1 MILSQFCGILLL
13 YDCNEHI
20 AAEYCRKEIRCPKPL
35 GAHRITMKKTVDH
48 HPRALESL
56 SALVNDM
63 TALYADNVAF
73 TWRDPAY
80 EDGTAYR
87 TYADTANDIKCL
99 ATYLCAMGLEGKHI
113 ALVGKNSYLWMVS
126 YLAITAGCGV
136 VVPLDRELRADE
148 ISDLLLASDCS
159 AVLYGEDMQDK
170 LGTLDLPTV
179 LRLPLSGAEMYLSYG
194 QSLRDAGSRAYENH
208 ITDPDA
214 LSVLL
219 YTTGGIDTARG
230 IMLSQRNICADIT
243 GICSRVRFTET
254 DKVLSH
260 LPMHAVYE
268 CTADLAMLYS
278 GAGIAIS
285 DGMRR
290 MPADLSHFRPTVLI
304 TVPAMLDFMSR
315 FITDSYAHA
324 RGGRILLGVQKAA
337 TGFVTHTVGTVAR
350 SAAEKSR
357 RGIFSTVHTFLG
369 GRLRAIFVGAAPL
382 SAQIHRRFEQYGY
395 AVYVGYGLTETAP
408 VALMHHDR
416 YRSADDIGFPI
427 PALDVRIDSPDEHGI
442 GELCIKGPTVML
454 GYYKNE
460 EATATVLRDGWL
472 HTGDLACMTET
483 GSYRIT
489 GRKKSMIVLPTGKK
503 IFPEELE
510 SYLTRDPF
518 IAEALVYAEEQDGNQ
533 ILCASVYPDI
543 SILLEALSLPSDANR
558 TQFTEAQHRAARDL
572 LLDVIRRTNAD
583 FPIYKHIKKLLVR
596 TTPFPKNADGS
607 IIRSIQ
613 DMSGVQYDS
622 VLPKHFHK

>member
-13 YDCNEHI
+13 YDRMKYTLTECR
-20 AAEYCRKEIRCPKPL
+20 RKESSAPPP
-35 GAHRITMKKTVDH
+35 GAQRITMKKTPDYQ
-48 HPRALESL
+48 PRALDSFA
-56 SALVNDM
+56 ALVNDM
-63 TALYADNVAF
+63 TTLYADNIAF
-73 TWRDPAY
+73 TWRDTACD
-80 EDGTAYR
+80 DGTAYR

-136 VVPLDRELRADE
+136 AVPLDRELRADE
-148 ISDLLLASDCS
+148 ISDLLAESDCA
-159 AVLYGEDMQDK
+159 AVLYSDDMQDK
-170 LGTLDLPTV
+170 LGTLALPTI
-179 LRLPLSGAEMYLSYG
+179 LRLPLSGIEMYLTYG
-194 QSLRDAGSRAYENH
+194 RSLRDAGSRVYENH
-208 ITDPDA
+208 ILDPDA

-219 YTTGGIDTARG
+219 YTTGSVGIARG
-230 IMLSQRNICADIT
+230 IMLSQRSICADIT
-243 GICSRVRFTET
+243 GICSRVKFTE
-254 DKVLSH
+254 DDRVLSH

-315 FITDSYAHA
+315 FITDSYTHA
-324 RGGRILLGVQKAA
+324 RGGRLLLGVQKAA

-350 SAAEKSR
+350 QAAEKSR
-357 RGIFSTVHTFLG
+357 RGIFSTVHNFLG

-395 AVYVGYGLTETAP
+395 AVYAGYGLTETAP

-416 YRSADDIGFPI
+416 YRSPDDIGFPI

-460 EATATVLRDGWL
+460 EATAAVLRDGWL
-472 HTGDLACMTET
+472 YTGDLACMTET

-510 SYLTRDPF
+510 SYLMRDPL
-518 IAEALVYAEEQDGNQ
+518 IAEALVYAEEQDGNPL
-533 ILCASVYPDI
+533 LCASVYPN
-543 SILLEALSLPSDANR
+543 LPVLFEALSLPADADR
-558 TQFTEAQHRAARDL
+558 TQFTEEQHTAAREL
-572 LLDVIRRTNAD
+572 LLDVIRRIHAD
-583 FPIYKHIKKLLVR
+583 FPSYKHIKKLLVR

-613 DMSGVQYDS
+613 DVSGELYDS
-622 VLPKHFHK
+622 VLTKHFQK